1 MAHAEENV
9 VVMTNFLS
17 DFNASIQFEITE
29 PELQYMFMKLFS
41 YFLSQLQTQ
50 TGMEPLPDL
59 HKGITGNI
67 LLLSISDNK

>member
-29 PELQYMFMKLFS
+29 PELQYMLWIILLF
-41 YFLSQLQTQ
+41 FEPFNK

-67 LLLSISDNK
+67 LLLSISE